1 MGKDGR
7 KHVAQRGKVCSEHAK
22 LVFGQV
28 VSEPAGERGKNI
40 ETGTVGHG
48 RLRFF
53 SIMIC
58 VKCGGESDH
67 QRQGWKKRMCELFLY
82 KMVYVR
88 YNIFNRKADR

>member
-7 KHVAQRGKVCSEHAK
+7 KHVAQCGEVGSEHAK
-22 LVFGQV
+22 LVFGQA

-48 RLRFF
+48 RLRGF

-67 QRQGWKKRMCELFLY
+67 
-82 KMVYVR
+82 
-88 YNIFNRKADR
+88 